1 MKRVFLII
9 SLCLAGWIV
18 AVLVLVGIY
27 TYMGRLAR
35 APLSKPPEH
44 GIAFLV
50 EADFSQMPGDTNM
63 ASLEKA
69 LNMVLLERALE
80 NRFSN
85 IGTRAFIEPVSA
97 SQLRISLPVM
107 ESNEVEYVREAITH
121 RGFLEFRL
129 VNDDSYEIIRNNEPI
144 PPGYEML
151 RSLEMEPGQA
161 APENLIVKKKAEDG
175 LAGNFIKSARVVTG
189 SMGGPQIDFTLT
201 DEARIA
207 FAHVTTEYGP
217 NPQTGQRHRLAII
230 LDGELYSAP
239 MIMEPIENGECQIT
253 GHFTDQEAG
262 QLAQILNSPLP
273 AALNILETN
282 SY

>member
-1 MKRVFLII
+1 MKRVVLII
-9 SLCLAGWIV
+9 SLCLAAGI
-18 AVLVLVGIY
+18 AALLVLAG
-27 TYMGRLAR
+27 TYLYLSHLAN

-44 GIAFLV
+44 GTAFVV

-69 LNMVLLERALE
+69 LQ

-97 SQLRISLPVM
+97 SQLRITLPVM
-107 ESNEVEYVREAITH
+107 ESNEVEYAREAITH
-121 RGFLEFRL
+121 RGLLEFRL
-129 VNDDSYEIIRNNEPI
+129 VNDNSEEIIQNHEPI
-144 PPGYEML
+144 PPGYEVMQP
-151 RSLEMEPGQA
+151 LEMEPGQTV
-161 APENLIVKKKAEDG
+161 PEHLVVKKKAEDG
-175 LAGNFIKSARVVTG
+175 LAGNFIKSARVLTG
-189 SMGGPQIDFTLT
+189 SMGAPQIDFTMT
-201 DEARIA
+201 DDATTA

-217 NPQTGQRHRLAII
+217 DPQTGLKHRLAII

-239 MIMEPIENGECQIT
+239 MIDEPIMNGECQIT
-253 GHFTDQEAG
+253 GNFTDEDAG

-273 AALNILETN
+273 VALNIVETN